1 MRYNK
6 AILIRITDI
15 QLKQINSL
23 KATKRAKNEVFNLS
37 SIIRQSINK
46 YLENII

>member
-23 KATKRAKNEVFNLS
+23 KATKKASNEVFNLS
-37 SIIRQSINK
+37 DILRKEINK
-46 YLENII
+46 QLE

>member
-1 MRYNK
+1 MKLNK
-6 AILIRITDI
+6 HIIVRVSIDDKNKI
-15 QLKQINSL
+15 DSLKQ
-23 KATKRAKNEVFNLS
+23 TKRAKNEVFNLS